1 MTSQHDESDATH
13 QRSNSDY
20 YKKGSQ
26 EEATES
32 AVTLAKIQHVSSL
45 PPLGTCHTLFRYIY
59 LQRLGYWLEEDCI
72 EEHARF
78 S

>member
-32 AVTLAKIQHVSSL
+32 AVTLAKIQHRKIVLKNMLDSHDSCVL
-45 PPLGTCHTLFRYIY
+45 LLSVRGPDILDVL
-59 LQRLGYWLEEDCI
+59 LLVL
-72 EEHARF
+72 A
-78 S
+78 